1 MFQYYRNYYDNVIGV
16 NIRKQIGK
24 RYIYQVVNGKQ
35 IRKRYVVPH
44 DPRDPV
50 VLFNRW
56 KLAQAVLSWKA
67 QTESTKQSY
76 REKEPFKKIMSGYNY
91 YIGEYM
97 RNF

>member
-1 MFQYYRNYYDNVIGV
+1 MFQYYRSFGYYVIGI
-16 NIRKQIGK
+16 NIHKQIGK
-24 RYIYQVVNGKQ
+24 RYIYQVVGGKQ
-35 IRKRYVVPH
+35 IRKRYVVPF

-56 KLAQAVLSWKA
+56 KMKQAVLSWKA
-67 QTESTKQSY
+67 QDESTKQSY